1 MNILKTLAEI
11 FKKNI
16 MFYIKIA
23 PPDSLPENNKIEEIY
38 FKGAWEEDGEARW
51 VFFKTD
57 DEHATARLNEEPYD
71 IKNTVALNEET
82 QREDTSVSF
91 NKDISAI
98 TEDTY
103 ITAAPNEGC
112 AGEGTSVNFNKEPSV
127 IAEETTVN
135 EGYHRED
142 TYAAAISNKET
153 YFIAEENPV
162 SEGYHR
168 EDTCAAARLNK
179 ETSVIAEEKYTEPAP
194 NEGYHRENTCDTVTS
209 NKETSVITEGTYATA
224 EKDIPL
230 KASFKTIQFN
240 RITSK
245 SSPCGSPVSEEV
257 VSITKLGYKM
267 ASRYSSAVITES
279 SNVKNDLIDQRDI
292 IRDEKIKVF
301 FAEDNKSFQL
311 VLRTLLNYSQD
322 TELCGWAADGEEA
335 IEKIKHLSHFPDVIL
350 MDIAMPHMDGI
361 SATKEVLKINPHA
374 SVIMLTAFG
383 DKEHVVDAFESGAS
397 GFLRKDAPLPLVEEA
412 IKQAARGG
420 RPVHKEISEY
430 VKEVKKIFTPDDSGE
445 ISFDRKVPSE
455 EEQIQKKIEDIEK
468 VIHNVERN
476 RQILDEII
484 EKIDIKDRN
493 SDKLYEGKI
502 YYRTGEE
509 KNKEKNSEGLHE
521 DINRDGRD
529 YLTPLNKDSLNS
541 KPDNEI
547 KQKILYYRALLRE
560 KPEEIDEIIKAFRE
574 LQEKHPENKELCVST
589 GIACFK
595 KNLFKE
601 GLEEFAKTLHNR
613 EFLNK
618 KSIQEIINYDIIPAK
633 SGNILFDVSDIIKQY
648 EINDELWEKIKPLI
662 PVRKKK
668 SGHTSMEAR
677 KAMNAIFYVLQTGC
691 SWKSIPRILGSG
703 TTVHNRF
710 REWKKAGVFKALW
723 NNGIIDCHLKKVMSD
738 NCKRRKICF

>member
-16 MFYIKIA
+16 MFYMKIA
-23 PPDSLPENNKIEEIY
+23 PPDSLPKNNKIEEIY

-57 DEHATARLNEEPYD
+57 DEHATARLNEEPSD
-71 IKNTVALNEET
+71 IKNTVALNEGT
-82 QREDTSVSF
+82 QREDTSISF

-98 TEDTY
+98 TEDIY
-103 ITAAPNEGC
+103 ITSAPNEGFT
-112 AGEGTSVNFNKEPSV
+112 GEETSVSFTKEPSV
-127 IAEETTVN
+127 
-135 EGYHRED
+135 
-142 TYAAAISNKET
+142 
-153 YFIAEENPV
+153 IAEENPV

-168 EDTCAAARLNK
+168 EDT
-179 ETSVIAEEKYTEPAP
+179 YAP
-194 NEGYHRENTCDTVTS
+194 VTS
-209 NKETSVITEGTYATA
+209 NKETSVIPEDTYATP
-224 EKDIPL
+224 EKDISL

-240 RITSK
+240 RITSEP
-245 SSPCGSPVSEEV
+245 SPWEFPVSPKEEV

-279 SNVKNDLIDQRDI
+279 SNVKSDLIDQRDI
-292 IRDEKIKVF
+292 VRDEKIKVF

-335 IEKIKHLSHFPDVIL
+335 IEKIKHLSSFPDVIL

-361 SATKEVLKINPHA
+361 SATKELLKINPHA

-430 VKEVKKIFTPDDSGE
+430 VKEVKKIFTPENDYIKIYSETKPPYEPEE

-484 EKIDIKDRN
+484 EKIDRKDRI

-502 YYRTGEE
+502 CYPTGEE
-509 KNKEKNSEGLHE
+509 KNQEKNSEGLHE

-541 KPDNEI
+541 TPDNEI

-574 LQEKHPENKELCVST
+574 LQKKHPENTELCISA

-618 KSIQEIINYDIIPAK
+618 KSIQEIINYDIIPEK
-633 SGNILFDVSDIIKQY
+633 SGTILFDVSDIIKQY

-668 SGHTSMEAR
+668 SGHTSMEDR

-691 SWKSIPRILGSG
+691 SWKSIPRSLGAG

-710 REWKKAGVFKALW
+710 REWKKAGVFRALW
-723 NNGIIDCHLKKVMSD
+723 NNGIIDRNLKKVMSD